1 VRWAGLRSNA
11 AVDMFGRGAAVTI
24 ILFSSGNAQHAVP
37 RNCLLRRCWSYA
49 NNVPNNFPQPWH
61 SVPRARPSVFFPD
74 LREVCITQFNSHTT
88 TARMNKIQKFFED
101 NTKQTTDP
109 ATAFKNPTLNL
120 SKLQTM
126 LFAIY
131 SMLFLEDRM
140 KICAV
145 HANLQSTMAV
155 EIRNMQM
162 TGPICKKIRAGSIQ
176 NSLCQSREETTALH

>member
-1 VRWAGLRSNA
+1 
-11 AVDMFGRGAAVTI
+11 M
-24 ILFSSGNAQHAVP
+24 
-37 RNCLLRRCWSYA
+37 
-49 NNVPNNFPQPWH
+49 
-61 SVPRARPSVFFPD
+61 ARPSVFFPD

-88 TARMNKIQKFFED
+88 TARMKKIQMFFVD

-131 SMLFLEDRM
+131 SMLFLQYRM
-140 KICAV
+140 KIGAV
-145 HANLQSTMAV
+145 RANLQSTMAV